1 METPAAVAN
10 GDDVLPPQ
18 GLDATKDISDAD
30 SHPQDDNDT
39 PPMSSDDEP
48 GPFDLEVDPQ
58 QQYKAKELKICS
70 FARPH
75 MRAFH
80 YSWWS
85 FFIAF
90 FIWFSI
96 APLLPEVRISLG
108 ITQQQVWISNIIAVT
123 GDIIMRFVFGS
134 LTDKWGAR
142 VLMGGVLMAASI
154 PTACTG
160 LVNNLA
166 GLCILRL
173 FIGCAGSS
181 FVMCQC
187 WSTRMFTKE
196 IVGTA
201 NALVGG
207 WGNVGGGVTQIF
219 MGTFLFPLFR
229 DVVYGDDPETAA
241 NKAWRTVCVVPAVVA
256 FATGVIVIFTSED
269 CPEGNYKQLIKEG
282 RMQAVS
288 ASASLRQGAVNINT
302 WLLYIQYGCCFGVE
316 LTMNNAAASYFV
328 DKFDLNIATAS
339 AIASIFGFMNI
350 FARGLGGF
358 SSDKANDKIGMKGRI
373 WVQLI
378 LLLLEGICII
388 IFALMDSLAAAII
401 LLLIFSIFV
410 QGAEGSTYGIVP
422 YVNPVAPGAVSGIV
436 GAGGPSGAVAFGFGF
451 LFLTT
456 PRNAYFL
463 MGGLVILSSFSCL
476 LINIKGHGG
485 ILMKPNDTLPT
496 TFLTVPQPDE
506 QPDGD
511 ESDDDEKNL
520 KK

>member
-1 METPAAVAN
+1 MTSTNEENPPITDAENPGA
-10 GDDVLPPQ
+10 GDDNFVPP
-18 GLDATKDISDAD
+18 GVK
-30 SHPQDDNDT
+30 
-39 PPMSSDDEP
+39 EP
-48 GPFDLEVDPQ
+48 GPFALAVDPE

-90 FIWFSI
+90 FIWFSA
-96 APLLPEVRISLG
+96 APLLPEIRDTLEINP
-108 ITQQQVWISNIIAVT
+108 QQVWLSNILAVS
-123 GDIIMRFVFGS
+123 GDVVMRFVFGS
-134 LTDKWGAR
+134 LTDKFGSR
-142 VLMGGVLMAASI
+142 ILMGGVLIAASI

-160 LVNNLA
+160 LVNSLT
-166 GLCILRL
+166 GLCFLRL
-173 FIGCAGSS
+173 CIGCAGST

-207 WGNVGGGVTQIF
+207 WGNVGGGVTQIV
-219 MGTFLFPLFR
+219 MGTALFPLFR
-229 DVVYGDDPETAA
+229 DVVYSDAEDPAQS
-241 NKAWRTVCVVPAVVA
+241 AWRTVCIIPAIVA
-256 FATGVIVIFTSED
+256 FATGVLVIMTSDD

-288 ASASLRQGAVNINT
+288 ASASLRQGAVNLNT

-328 DKFDLNIATAS
+328 DKFDLETSTAA

-350 FARGLGGF
+350 FARGLGGYF
-358 SSDKANDKIGMKGRI
+358 SDRANEKIGMKGRI

-378 LLLLEGICII
+378 LLLLEGICIL
-388 IFALMDSLAAAII
+388 IFAVMESLWAAI
-401 LLLIFSIFV
+401 LLLTIFSIFV

-422 YVNPVAPGAVSGIV
+422 YVNPAAPGAVAGIV
-436 GAGGPSGAVAFGFGF
+436 GAGGPTGAIAFGLGF
-451 LFLTT
+451 LFLADTQ
-456 PRNAYFL
+456 NAYFL
-463 MGGLVILSSFSCL
+463 MGSLVILSSISCL

-485 ILMKPNDTLPT
+485 ILLKPENSDPGQS
-496 TFLTVPQPDE
+496 LTVPTANKDDAKKIE
-506 QPDGD
+506 ED
-511 ESDDDEKNL
+511 ESEDDAKEIVQAPSVEVRA
-520 KK
+520 

>member
-1 METPAAVAN
+1 MTSTNEEN
-10 GDDVLPPQ
+10 PPITDAENP
-18 GLDATKDISDAD
+18 GLKVK
-30 SHPQDDNDT
+30 
-39 PPMSSDDEP
+39 EP
-48 GPFDLEVDPQ
+48 GPFALAVDPQ

-90 FIWFSI
+90 FIWFSA
-96 APLLPEVRISLG
+96 APLLPEIRDTLEISPK
-108 ITQQQVWISNIIAVT
+108 QVWLSNILAVS
-123 GDIIMRFVFGS
+123 GDVVMRFVFGS
-134 LTDKWGAR
+134 LTDKFGSR
-142 VLMGGVLMAASI
+142 ILMGGVLMVASI

-160 LVNNLA
+160 LVNSLG

-173 FIGCAGSS
+173 CIGCAGSS

-187 WSTRMFTKE
+187 WATRMFTKE

-207 WGNVGGGVTQIF
+207 WGNVGGGVTQIV
-219 MGTFLFPLFR
+219 MGTALFPLFR
-229 DVVYGDDPETAA
+229 DVVYADAEDPSES
-241 NKAWRTVCVVPAVVA
+241 AWRIVCVIPAIVA
-256 FATGVIVIFTSED
+256 FSTGVLVIMTSED

-288 ASASLRQGAVNINT
+288 ASASLRQGAVNFNT

-328 DKFDLNIATAS
+328 DEFDLDTSTAA

-350 FARGLGGF
+350 FARGLGGYF
-358 SSDKANDKIGMKGRI
+358 SDRANEKIGMKGRI

-378 LLLLEGICII
+378 LLLLEGICIL
-388 IFALMDSLAAAII
+388 IFAVMDTLWAAI
-401 LLLIFSIFV
+401 LVLTIFSIFV

-422 YVNPVAPGAVSGIV
+422 YVNPAAPGAVAGIV
-436 GAGGPSGAVAFGFGF
+436 GAGGPSGAIAFGMGF
-451 LFLTT
+451 LFLVDTQH
-456 PRNAYFL
+456 AYFL
-463 MGGLVILSSFSCL
+463 MGGLVILSAISCL
-476 LINIKGHGG
+476 LLNIKGHGG
-485 ILMKPNDTLPT
+485 IFLKPKNGVPGQS
-496 TFLTVPQPDE
+496 LTVPTANKDDAKKIE
-506 QPDGD
+506 ED
-511 ESDDDEKNL
+511 ESDDDP
-520 KK
+520 KKIVQAASAEVHA

>member
-1 METPAAVAN
+1 MATTTEATPAPDVEAVDEAVEAPAS
-10 GDDVLPPQ
+10 G
-18 GLDATKDISDAD
+18 
-30 SHPQDDNDT
+30 
-39 PPMSSDDEP
+39 EP
-48 GPFDLEVDPQ
+48 GPFALAVDPD

-96 APLLPEVRISLG
+96 APLLPEVRNTLNLSKKE
-108 ITQQQVWISNIIAVT
+108 VWLSNIIAVS

-134 LTDKWGAR
+134 LTDMMGAR
-142 VLMGGVLMAASI
+142 ILMGGVLMFASI

-160 LVNNLA
+160 LVNNLT
-166 GLCILRL
+166 GLCFLRL

-187 WSTRMFTKE
+187 WATRMFTKE

-207 WGNVGGGVTQIF
+207 WGNVGGGVTQIV
-219 MGTFLFPLFR
+219 MGTALFPLFR
-229 DVVYGDDPETAA
+229 DYVFADADEPAE
-241 NKAWRTVCVVPAVVA
+241 KAWRTVCIVPACVA
-256 FATGVIVIFTSED
+256 FLTGVIVILTSED

-282 RMQAVS
+282 RMTPVS
-288 ASASLRQGAVNINT
+288 ASASLRQGAVNVNT

-328 DKFDLNIATAS
+328 DRFDLTISTAA

-350 FARGLGGF
+350 FARGLGGY
-358 SSDKANDKIGMKGRI
+358 SSDWANEKVGMKGRI
-373 WVQLI
+373 WVQFI

-388 IFALMDSLAAAII
+388 IFAMMDTLWAAIMV
-401 LLLIFSIFV
+401 LTIFSIFV

-422 YVNPVAPGAVSGIV
+422 YVNPAAPGAVAGIV
-436 GAGGPSGAVAFGFGF
+436 GAGGPSGAVAFGMGF
-451 LFLTT
+451 LFLAKTEH
-456 PRNAYFL
+456 AYFL
-463 MGGLVILSSFSCL
+463 MGGLVLLSALSCL

-485 ILMKPNDTLPT
+485 IFLTSKDTLPQQV
-496 TFLTVPQPDE
+496 LEVPTKANQDAKSGDS
-506 QPDGD
+506 DGN
-511 ESDDDEKNL
+511 EEA
-520 KK
+520 

>member
-1 METPAAVAN
+1 MSTTDEET
-10 GDDVLPPQ
+10 
-18 GLDATKDISDAD
+18 
-30 SHPQDDNDT
+30 
-39 PPMSSDDEP
+39 EP
-48 GPFDLEVDPQ
+48 GPFALQVDPQ

-90 FIWFSI
+90 FIWFSA
-96 APLLPEVRISLG
+96 APLLPEIRETLKLTSKE
-108 ITQQQVWISNIIAVT
+108 VWLSNIIAVS
-123 GDIIMRFVFGS
+123 GDVVMRFVFGS
-134 LTDKWGAR
+134 LTDRFGSR
-142 VLMGGVLMAASI
+142 ILMGGVLMAASI

-160 LVNNLA
+160 LINNLR
-166 GLCILRL
+166 GLCFLRL

-181 FVMCQC
+181 FVMCQT

-207 WGNVGGGVTQIF
+207 WGNVGGGVTQIV
-219 MGTFLFPLFR
+219 MGTALFPLFR
-229 DVVYGDDPETAA
+229 DVVFSDAEDPSQR
-241 NKAWRTVCVVPAVVA
+241 AWRTVCIIPAAVA
-256 FATGVIVIFTSED
+256 FLTGVIVILTSDD

-282 RMQAVS
+282 KMMAVS
-288 ASASLRQGAVNINT
+288 ATASLRQGAVNLNT

-316 LTMNNAAASYFV
+316 LTMNNAAATYFV
-328 DKFDLNIATAS
+328 DKFELETSTAA

-350 FARGLGGF
+350 FARGLGGYV
-358 SSDKANDKIGMKGRI
+358 SDWANVKIGMKGRI

-388 IFALMDSLAAAII
+388 IFAFMDSLWSSIM
-401 LLLIFSIFV
+401 LLTIFSIFV

-422 YVNPVAPGAVSGIV
+422 YVNPVAPGAVAGIV
-436 GAGGPSGAVAFGFGF
+436 GAGGPTGAIAFGMGF
-451 LFLTT
+451 LFLSNTQHSF
-456 PRNAYFL
+456 FL
-463 MGGLVILSSFSCL
+463 MGGLVILSAISCL

-485 ILMKPNDTLPT
+485 ILLKPDKTLPSQS
-496 TFLTVPQPDE
+496 LQVPKLE
-506 QPDGD
+506 
-511 ESDDDEKNL
+511 ENA
-520 KK
+520 

>member
-1 METPAAVAN
+1 MANTSEEITPVVDVETPEGGYDN
-10 GDDVLPPQ
+10 GIDQL
-18 GLDATKDISDAD
+18 AS
-30 SHPQDDNDT
+30 
-39 PPMSSDDEP
+39 DEP
-48 GPFDLEVDPQ
+48 GPFALEVDPQ
-58 QQYKAKELKICS
+58 QKWKAKELKICS

-96 APLLPEVRISLG
+96 APLMPEVKKTLDLSSQDIWL
-108 ITQQQVWISNIIAVT
+108 SNIIAVS

-142 VLMGGVLMAASI
+142 VLMGGVLIFASI

-160 LVNNLA
+160 LVNNLM
-166 GLCILRL
+166 GLCFLRL
-173 FIGCAGSS
+173 FIGCAGST

-187 WSTRMFTKE
+187 WATRMFTKE

-207 WGNVGGGVTQIF
+207 WGNVGGGVTQIV
-219 MGTFLFPLFR
+219 MGTALFPLFR
-229 DVVYGDDPETAA
+229 DVVYADAEDPSES
-241 NKAWRTVCVVPAVVA
+241 AWRTVCVIPAIVA
-256 FATGVIVIFTSED
+256 FSTGVIVILTSED
-269 CPEGNYKQLIKEG
+269 CPEGNYKELIKEG
-282 RMQAVS
+282 KMTAVS
-288 ASASLRQGAVNINT
+288 ASASLRQGAVNFNT

-328 DKFDLNIATAS
+328 DRFDLTTGTAA

-358 SSDKANDKIGMKGRI
+358 CSDKASEKIGMKGRI

-378 LLLLEGICII
+378 LLLLEGICIL
-388 IFALMDSLAAAII
+388 IFAVMNSLWAAI
-401 LLLIFSIFV
+401 LMLTIFSIFV

-422 YVNPVAPGAVSGIV
+422 YVNPVAPGAVAGIV
-436 GAGGPSGAVAFGFGF
+436 GAGGPSGAVAFGMGF
-451 LFLTT
+451 LFLSQTQH
-456 PRNAYFL
+456 AYFL
-463 MGGLVILSSFSCL
+463 MGSLVIMSSFSCL

-485 ILMKPNDTLPT
+485 ILLKSDEALPQT
-496 TFLTVPQPDE
+496 ALTVPKADE
-506 QPDGD
+506 EDA
-511 ESDDDEKNL
+511 L
-520 KK
+520 KLNEEEGPKEE